1 MQGIY
6 KPINKWADDMCK
18 NKLIPQVGDKLKE
31 LREKTAL
38 SQTKF
43 AIKLE
48 QLYYE
53 ETQERHGIQQSEVC
67 RLEREE
73 MPVSLKTLLAYT
85 LVGNTKASDLVN
97 GHFNHLLSQ
106 PGGLKL
112 HTFTDND
119 AADQRLYEL
128 EKFSRILVSPEFP
141 SSFFRLKKDN
151 KRYQQFNSPD
161 YESMEIYTAESYLNF
176 LFSPVSPYT
185 LNDKTHMLETCIDYF
200 QKSINRN
207 LHFFSIK
214 RLPEFSQLPTMQ
226 LLPERKS
233 LLLSAPVNNYQT
245 GDAFIEVNDRKIYN
259 ETYRFY
265 RGLPIFE
272 NSMIC
277 LRIGLEALEKMRNGR
292 PAREAIIF
300 FGREIKRTRD
310 KTAATIISSFSPEIQ
325 DMINSEG
332 KECKAL
338 ATEKPDTQWCL

>member
-1 MQGIY
+1 
-6 KPINKWADDMCK
+6 MCTK
-18 NKLIPQVGDKLKE
+18 KLIPQVGGKLKE
-31 LREKTAL
+31 LREKTGL

-43 AIKLE
+43 AIRLE
-48 QLYYE
+48 QRYYE

-67 RLEREE
+67 RLERED
-73 MPVSLKTLLAYT
+73 MSVSLKTLFAYT
-85 LVGNTKASDLVN
+85 LIDNTKASDLVN

-112 HTFTDND
+112 HTFTDD
-119 AADQRLYEL
+119 GAAVQCLFEL
-128 EKFSRILVSPEFP
+128 EKHSRILVSPEFP

-185 LNDKTHMLETCIDYF
+185 LNDKTQMLETCITYF

-214 RLPEFSQLPTMQ
+214 RLPELSQLPTMQ

-233 LLLSAPVNNYQT
+233 LLLSAPVSNYQT
-245 GDAFIEVNDRKIYN
+245 GDAFIEVNDRKIYD

-277 LRIGLEALEKMRNGR
+277 LRIGLEALARMHDGR

-310 KTAATIISSFSPEIQ
+310 QNAATIINSFSPEIQ
-325 DMINSEG
+325 EMINSG
-332 KECKAL
+332 RKE
-338 ATEKPDTQWCL
+338 